1 MHMDEQLEFVKQIAK
16 RLDGA
21 GLPYMMTGSMAMAVY
36 AVPRMTR
43 DIDIVVEFQPKDAGK
58 LAGLFERDCF
68 VDVDAIHQAAV
79 EQGMFNILHKEWFI
93 KADFIIRKNKPDRK
107 TEFGRRRT
115 IDIEGIPVQVV
126 APEDLILSKLF
137 WAKDSESELQQ
148 RDVRQMIQLSEN
160 LDWNYLD
167 KWAPELGVA
176 ELLEKNK
183 R

>member
-1 MHMDEQLEFVKQIAK
+1 MDEQLEFVKQIAK

-68 VDVDAIHQAAV
+68 VDVDAVRQAAV
-79 EQGMFNILHKEWFI
+79 EQGMFNIIHKEWFI
-93 KADFIIRKNKPDRK
+93 KVDFITRKDEPYRK
-107 TEFGRRRT
+107 TEFERRRT
-115 IDIEGIPVQVV
+115 IDVESIPVSVV
-126 APEDLILSKLF
+126 APEDLILSKLY
-137 WAKDSESELQQ
+137 WAKDSKSELQQ
-148 RDVRQMIQLSEN
+148 RDVQQIIQISRD
-160 LDWNYLD
+160 LDWQYLN
-167 KWAPELGVA
+167 KWAADLEIT

-183 R
+183 NE

>member
-1 MHMDEQLEFVKQIAK
+1 MDEQLEFVKQIAL

-21 GLPYMMTGSMAMAVY
+21 GMPYMMTGSMAMAVY

-43 DIDIVVEFQPKDAGK
+43 DIDIVVEFRPKDVEK

-68 VDVDAIHQAAV
+68 VDVETIRQAAV
-79 EQGMFNILHKEWFI
+79 EQGMFNIIHKEWFI
-93 KADFIIRKNKPDRK
+93 KADFITRKSEPYRK
-107 TEFGRRRT
+107 TEFSRRRT
-115 IDIEGIPVQVV
+115 IDVEGIPVSVV

-137 WAKDSESELQQ
+137 WAKDSKSELQQ
-148 RDVRQMIQLSEN
+148 RDVQNIQLSRN

-167 KWAPELGVA
+167 KWAAELGIT
-176 ELLEKNK
+176 ELLRKNK

>member
-1 MHMDEQLEFVKQIAK
+1 MDEQLEFVKQIAK

-21 GLPYMMTGSMAMAVY
+21 GMSYMMTGSMAMAVY

-43 DIDIVVEFQPKDAGK
+43 DIDIVVEFRPEDVGK
-58 LAGLFERDCF
+58 LAGLFEQDCF
-68 VDVDAIHQAAV
+68 VDIDAIQQAAV
-79 EQGMFNILHKEWFI
+79 EQGMFNIIHKEWLI
-93 KADFIIRKNKPDRK
+93 KVDFITRKNEPYRK
-107 TEFGRRRT
+107 TEFERRHT
-115 IDIEGIPVQVV
+115 IEVEGVPVSVV
-126 APEDLILSKLF
+126 APEDLILSKLY

-148 RDVRQMIQLSEN
+148 RDVRQMILLSPD